1 LFTQFFNVVNEINAQ
16 TFKLLSRAL
25 YEVPVYERACIS
37 TSKILSNAMAHPL
50 IDKLPPS
57 LQHTLIPLMETL
69 FKEQERFF
77 SEMQHIHNTEASQY
91 IQQLETL
98 QHQFENSSLEEQHF
112 LLNQLQS
119 AISSQLHY
127 LLLQSLV
134 SFLLFS
140 HLSSQKE

>member
-1 LFTQFFNVVNEINAQ
+1 MT
-16 TFKLLSRAL
+16 RA
-25 YEVPVYERACIS
+25 
-37 TSKILSNAMAHPL
+37 L

-57 LQHTLIPLMETL
+57 LQETLIPLMETL

-77 SEMQHIHNTEASQY
+77 SEMQQIHNAEVSQYLQQLDSLQQQFESASQ
-91 IQQLETL
+91 
-98 QHQFENSSLEEQHF
+98 EEQQV

-134 SFLLFS
+134 RFLLFS
-140 HLSSQKE
+140 ILSRQHIFSNMHLEKERIISTKQFYGLFVCLFAVMR